1 VKILVLGGTRFIGP
15 PAVRR
20 LVELG
25 HDVTVFHRGQ
35 SQAELP
41 AGVQHIYG
49 DRKNLADH
57 AAAFRTLAPAVV
69 LDMRPLGEADGKL
82 LVELFSGLAQRIVA
96 ISSVD
101 VYRAYDRFR
110 RADPGPPDP
119 TPLTEDSPLRDKLYP
134 YRDMVQNEEDLM
146 YHYDKILFER
156 VVMNEPS
163 LPATVLRLPMV
174 YGPGDYQHRLFP
186 YLKRM
191 DDGRPAI
198 LLAEDYANW
207 QAPRGYVE
215 DLGEAIALCV
225 VKEEAAGRVY
235 HAGDAPSVTETA
247 WIERIAQTTG
257 WSGKIITRANDK
269 LPESLQ
275 HNYDTAQSWALD
287 SARIRRELGYGEVT
301 PPSAAMQRTIEWERA
316 NPPQQIDPAAF
327 DYAAEDAVL
336 GAVAGDR

>member
-1 VKILVLGGTRFIGP
+1 MMIVMNQSELLSKAERYFPGACLGMMTLPDDLRMVMVRGQGSKLYDAAGREYLDCMLGSGP
-15 PAVRR
+15 
-20 LVELG
+20 LILG
-25 HDVTVFHRGQ
+25 HARPEVVR
-35 SQAELP
+35 A
-41 AGVQHIYG
+41 VQEQV
-49 DRKNLADH
+49 A
-57 AAAFRTLAPAVV
+57 
-69 LDMRPLGEADGKL
+69 LGSTYFAL
-82 LVELFSGLAQRIVA
+82 NQ
-96 ISSVD
+96 
-101 VYRAYDRFR
+101 
-110 RADPGPPDP
+110 
-119 TPLTEDSPLRDKLYP
+119 
-134 YRDMVQNEEDLM
+134 
-146 YHYDKILFER
+146 
-156 VVMNEPS
+156 
-163 LPATVLRLPMV
+163 
-174 YGPGDYQHRLFP
+174 
-186 YLKRM
+186 
-191 DDGRPAI
+191 PAI

-247 WIERIAQTTG
+247 WIERMTQTTG
-257 WSGKIITRANDK
+257 WPGKVILHPNNE

-301 PPSAAMQRTIEWERA
+301 PPSVAMQRTIEWERA